1 MVRVISEPIPGMEDT
16 QIVDILNIALLEV
29 EVQRILLRE
38 EMKSVEGFSL
48 CFCDLG
54 NVTGARKTLEAC
66 EEAACILNYDF
77 PVNVEQKRTAGV
89 RRISAKP
96 CEAHP

>member
-1 MVRVISEPIPGMEDT
+1 MVRIISESIPGMEDT
-16 QIVDILNIALLEV
+16 QVVDILNIALLEV

-48 CFCDLG
+48 CFCNRG

-66 EEAACILNYDF
+66 KVAACILNYDF
-77 PVNVEQKRTAGV
+77 PINVEQKRTGGV

-96 CEAHP
+96 CYAPL

>member
-1 MVRVISEPIPGMEDT
+1 MVRVISESIPGMEDT
-16 QIVDILNIALLEV
+16 QIVDILNIAFLEV
-29 EVQRILLRE
+29 EVQRILLCE

-54 NVTGARKTLEAC
+54 NVTRTRKTLETC
-66 EEAACILNYDF
+66 EVAACILNHDF
-77 PVNVEQKRTAGV
+77 PINVEQKRTGGV

-96 CEAHP
+96 C